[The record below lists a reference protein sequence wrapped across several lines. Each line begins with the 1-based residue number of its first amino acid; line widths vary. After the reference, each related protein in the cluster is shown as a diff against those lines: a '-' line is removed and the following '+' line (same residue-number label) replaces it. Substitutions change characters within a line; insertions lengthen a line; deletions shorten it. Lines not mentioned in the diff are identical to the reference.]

1 MIASRCR
8 EDGTFR
14 KCPTSHGMVRK
25 RTAAMIED
33 TPSRASKVAPIIAR
47 ASSTA
52 PAPSFSETPR
62 VSAMPRPR
70 SKTPKMPIS
79 ASARV
84 KSPQRS
90 TPRAAT
96 RNGVMTR
103 ASNKGSPRPSPF
115 QRIPETS
122 LRPPARSAEVEICA
136 SAIGRSFSRLR
147 AGIYRKGA
155 AAWPRAFTFNARR
168 GATIPQPACAAEW
181 KDPPAWKGATHRTH
195 PKPRGTRK
203 KFRSARSP
211 AKGR

>member
-1 MIASRCR
+1 MASCCKAS
-8 EDGTFR
+8 GTFKKR
-14 KCPTSHGMVRK
+14 PNSQGTVRK
-25 RTAAMIED
+25 SAAAMMEE
-33 TPSRASKVAPIIAR
+33 TPSSASNVAPIMAR

-52 PAPSFSETPR
+52 PVPSFSETPR

-90 TPRAAT
+90 TPSAPT
-96 RNGVMTR
+96 RNGVIAS
-103 ASNKGSPRPSPF
+103 ASNNGSPRPRPF
-115 QRIPETS
+115 QRMPETS

-136 SAIGRSFSRLR
+136 SAIGRPFSRLR

-155 AAWPRAFTFNARR
+155 AGLPRAVTFNARR
-168 GATIPQPACAAEW
+168 GATIPQLACATEW
-181 KDPPAWKGATHRTH
+181 SNPQSWKGATHRQH
-195 PKPRGTRK
+195 PARRGIRMM
-203 KFRSARSP
+203 FRSARSP